1 MENKLKAI
9 RMLADYQ
16 FGTGAGK
23 ALFSESVKFI
33 MSTKGR
39 VRQIIDNDTRIAT
52 VKAGSGWLT
61 ISIEA
66 ARRLHSLF
74 PYPQL
79 RVIVLTDV
87 SPFIKE
93 GGNVFSKHVVD
104 VDNRIRAND
113 EVLLVD
119 QEDNLLATGKAILGA
134 REMLELNRGMAVD
147 VRWGIMKK
155 EKDEKYEEQEDY
167 QNEEEKEDI
176 ENYRR

>member
-1 MENKLKAI
+1 MENRIRKV

-16 FGTGAGK
+16 FGRGAGK
-23 ALFSESVKFI
+23 TLFSESVSFI

-39 VRQIIDNDTRIAT
+39 VRQILDGDTRIAT

-61 ISIEA
+61 ISIDA

-74 PYPQL
+74 PYPRL

-87 SPFIKE
+87 SPYIQE
-93 GGNVFSKHVVD
+93 GGNVFAKHVID
-104 VDNRIRAND
+104 VDSSIRAND

-119 QEDNLLATGKAILGA
+119 QEDNLLATGRAILGS

-147 VRWGIMKK
+147 VRWGVKKK
-155 EKDEKYEEQEDY
+155 EKV
-167 QNEEEKEDI
+167 EEEEEE
-176 ENYRR
+176 ENSVEGY

>member
-1 MENKLKAI
+1 MENRLKKV

-16 FGTGAGK
+16 FGKEAGNT
-23 ALFSESVKFI
+23 LFSESVNFI

-39 VRQIIDNDTRIAT
+39 VRQVIDEDTRIAT
-52 VKAGSGWLT
+52 VKAGSGWLS

-79 RVIVLTDV
+79 RVVVLTDV
-87 SPFIKE
+87 SPFIQE

-104 VDNRIRAND
+104 VDDHIRAND

-119 QEDNLLATGKAILGA
+119 QEDNLLATGKAILCA
-134 REMLELNRGMAVD
+134 SEMLELNRGMAVD
-147 VRWGIMKK
+147 VRWGVKKK
-155 EKDEKYEEQEDY
+155 EEKGKGKEK
-167 QNEEEKEDI
+167 EEKEKEDK
-176 ENYRR
+176 EDE

>member
-1 MENKLKAI
+1 MENKLRAI

-16 FGTGAGK
+16 FGPGAGK
-23 ALFSESVKFI
+23 VLFSDSVNFI

-39 VRQIIDNDTRIAT
+39 VRQILDGETRIAT

-79 RVIVLTDV
+79 RAVVLNSV
-87 SPFIKE
+87 SQFIQE
-93 GGNVFSKHVVD
+93 GGNVFSKHVVE
-104 VDNRIRAND
+104 VDESIRSND

-119 QEDNLLATGKAILGA
+119 EQNYLLATGKAILCA

-147 VRWGIMKK
+147 VRWGINK
-155 EKDEKYEEQEDY
+155 EKEK
-167 QNEEEKEDI
+167 EEKEED
-176 ENYRR
+176 N

>member
-1 MENKLKAI
+1 MENRAEKV
-9 RMLADYQ
+9 RTLADYQ

-23 ALFSESVKFI
+23 VLFSDSVKFI
-33 MSTKGR
+33 MSTRGR
-39 VRQIIDNDTRIAT
+39 VRQILDDETRIAT

-79 RVIVLTDV
+79 RVVVLTDV
-87 SPFIKE
+87 SPFIQE
-93 GGNVFSKHVVD
+93 GGNVFSKHVVE
-104 VDNRIRAND
+104 VDKGIRAND
-113 EVLLVD
+113 EVLVVD
-119 QEDNLLATGKAILGA
+119 EQDNLLATGKAILCA

-155 EKDEKYEEQEDY
+155 EKDEKYEEEPEEY
-167 QNEEEKEDI
+167 EEEKEDI
-176 ENYRR
+176 GN